1 MSKGKNVKKEKNI
14 KKINNKNKNYI
25 MYISIAVVV
34 LLIVIYLILNSTI
47 FSAKSYA
54 KKYAEAVATG
64 DKVKEYKYAG
74 VTNQNEFVSEKEI
87 EETYKNKVLR
97 KVESLEIVSEKEAK
111 KIKDVKLPDTNKNEK
126 LFVAKYKLK
135 NSKST
140 RYLVV
145 TLKRTNNKYLIF
157 SNWKVTNQDYFSDN
171 VVVKIP
177 NNTKAYLNNKALT
190 DNYKMD
196 SNDTDSVSYEIPN
209 LAKKSVLLQL
219 ELQNGIKI
227 EKTINPSSNNVVDA
241 TDFSGYKL
249 SSSSNSALEKIVTN
263 FSNLYVSGA
272 LNNKDVSSI
281 SKDSIWTKELVET
294 DEFKNNYQTLIDK
307 YKTKKVS
314 NYKIKDV
321 ELPSTG
327 KNEKLFVAKYKLKN
341 SKSTRYL
348 VITLKRTNNKYLIF
362 SNWKITNQ
370 DYFSDN
376 VVVKIPNNTKAYLNN
391 KALTDNYKMDSNDA
405 DSVSYEIP
413 NLAKKSVLLQLE
425 LQNGIKIE
433 KTINPSSNN
442 VVDATDFSGYK
453 LSSSSSSALEKVVTN
468 FSNLYVSGALKNK
481 DFNSISK
488 DSIWTKELIGTDE
501 FKNNYQTLID
511 KYKTKKVSNYKI
523 KSIDTASSYIYSFD
537 TIKINA
543 NVKYSYKLNKKEKE
557 KSTTFDIE
565 VKNSD
570 KLYING
576 FSIYGLQYMF

>member
-1 MSKGKNVKKEKNI
+1 MSKGKSKDSKSVNVKKEKNI
-14 KKINNKNKNYI
+14 KKTNNKKYKNNI
-25 MYISIAVVV
+25 MYILIAVVV

-47 FSAKSYA
+47 FSAKSYS

-74 VTNQNEFVSEKEI
+74 VINQNEFVSEKEI

-97 KVESLEIVSEKEAK
+97 KVDSLEIVSEKEAK
-111 KIKDVKLPDTNKNEK
+111 
-126 LFVAKYKLK
+126 
-135 NSKST
+135 
-140 RYLVV
+140 
-145 TLKRTNNKYLIF
+145 
-157 SNWKVTNQDYFSDN
+157 
-171 VVVKIP
+171 
-177 NNTKAYLNNKALT
+177 
-190 DNYKMD
+190 
-196 SNDTDSVSYEIPN
+196 
-209 LAKKSVLLQL
+209 
-219 ELQNGIKI
+219 
-227 EKTINPSSNNVVDA
+227 
-241 TDFSGYKL
+241 
-249 SSSSNSALEKIVTN
+249 
-263 FSNLYVSGA
+263 
-272 LNNKDVSSI
+272 
-281 SKDSIWTKELVET
+281 
-294 DEFKNNYQTLIDK
+294 
-307 YKTKKVS
+307 
-314 NYKIKDV
+314 KIKDV

-391 KALTDNYKMDSNDA
+391 KALTDNYKMDGNDA

-488 DSIWTKELIGTDE
+488 DSIWTKELIGTDD

-543 NVKYSYKLNKKEKE
+543 NVKYSYKLNKKERE
-557 KSTTFDIE
+557 RTTTFDIE

>member
-314 NYKIKDV
+314 NYKIK
-321 ELPSTG
+321 
-327 KNEKLFVAKYKLKN
+327 
-341 SKSTRYL
+341 
-348 VITLKRTNNKYLIF
+348 
-362 SNWKITNQ
+362 
-370 DYFSDN
+370 
-376 VVVKIPNNTKAYLNN
+376 
-391 KALTDNYKMDSNDA
+391 
-405 DSVSYEIP
+405 
-413 NLAKKSVLLQLE
+413 
-425 LQNGIKIE
+425 
-433 KTINPSSNN
+433 
-442 VVDATDFSGYK
+442 
-453 LSSSSSSALEKVVTN
+453 
-468 FSNLYVSGALKNK
+468 
-481 DFNSISK
+481 
-488 DSIWTKELIGTDE
+488 
-501 FKNNYQTLID
+501 
-511 KYKTKKVSNYKI
+511 
-523 KSIDTASSYIYSFD
+523 SIDTASSYIYSFD

>member
-1 MSKGKNVKKEKNI
+1 MSKGKSKDSKSVNVKKEKNI
-14 KKINNKNKNYI
+14 KKTNNKKYKNNI
-25 MYISIAVVV
+25 MYILIAVVV

-47 FSAKSYA
+47 FSAKSYS

-97 KVESLEIVSEKEAK
+97 KVDSLEIVSEKEAK
-111 KIKDVKLPDTNKNEK
+111 
-126 LFVAKYKLK
+126 
-135 NSKST
+135 
-140 RYLVV
+140 
-145 TLKRTNNKYLIF
+145 
-157 SNWKVTNQDYFSDN
+157 Q
-171 VVVKIP
+171 
-177 NNTKAYLNNKALT
+177 
-190 DNYKMD
+190 
-196 SNDTDSVSYEIPN
+196 
-209 LAKKSVLLQL
+209 
-219 ELQNGIKI
+219 
-227 EKTINPSSNNVVDA
+227 
-241 TDFSGYKL
+241 
-249 SSSSNSALEKIVTN
+249 
-263 FSNLYVSGA
+263 
-272 LNNKDVSSI
+272 
-281 SKDSIWTKELVET
+281 
-294 DEFKNNYQTLIDK
+294 
-307 YKTKKVS
+307 
-314 NYKIKDV
+314 IKDV

-543 NVKYSYKLNKKEKE
+543 NVKYSYKLNKKERE
-557 KSTTFDIE
+557 RTTTFDIE